1 MKKNNI
7 KFYLSILNINSIN
20 QLDENDL
27 DYWHQKKFIEIQ
39 RSSREKE
46 LVSKQLIELNIAKD
60 YLDEISLETLKKQF
74 YSSKENIYSKDEDI
88 DEDTYEDLDEV
99 HIYKNNKKNYP
110 KSKRIFIELLN
121 FFMIKDPKNIWK
133 LILFFSGLINLVVAL
148 ASSAII
154 YAIFAHLM
162 FIFIIAIISKKKNLP
177 YID

>member
-88 DEDTYEDLDEV
+88 DEDIYEDIYEDIDEDLDEV
-99 HIYKNNKKNYP
+99 HIYKNNKKSYP
-110 KSKRIFIELLN
+110 KSKTILIELLN
-121 FFMIKDPKNIWK
+121 FFMIKDPKNIW
-133 LILFFSGLINLVVAL
+133 
-148 ASSAII
+148 
-154 YAIFAHLM
+154 
-162 FIFIIAIISKKKNLP
+162 
-177 YID
+177 

>member
-60 YLDEISLETLKKQF
+60 YLDEISLETLKKHILKAPIKTYLKKGEVVSWGSHVPHESLKGLKEKYISRYSVAAHYVPLHSKFETSLGRNSTDFAERFESEEF
-74 YSSKENIYSKDEDI
+74 YF
-88 DEDTYEDLDEV
+88 
-99 HIYKNNKKNYP
+99 KN
-110 KSKRIFIELLN
+110 
-121 FFMIKDPKNIWK
+121 
-133 LILFFSGLINLVVAL
+133 
-148 ASSAII
+148 
-154 YAIFAHLM
+154 
-162 FIFIIAIISKKKNLP
+162 
-177 YID
+177 